1 MARSKQLHE
10 RAKQILLIITFL
22 LSFNAPPLLSGGV
35 PADASRKFQPHRAK
49 FVVKFKNEACPYEV
63 SSVFLLPKETLTF
76 ETELDGAQDI
86 YEVKASAGE
95 ITQARKHKW
104 RWQAPPEK
112 GLYKIRIKNSTVDDS
127 VTLHAF
133 VMVPFSQVRDGQLNG
148 YRIGFYPSHPLHN
161 NPAYELPNGFIEVT
175 KANEDT
181 HLSPHF
187 KLKQFLCKQPGGYPK
202 YVVLRE
208 RLMLKLEAILEKVN
222 QEGFRCDT
230 FYVMSGYR
238 TPYYNTAIG
247 NTTTYSRHNF
257 GDAADI
263 FIDQNEDGLMD
274 DLNHDG
280 KIDKRDAAALYD
292 LISKMMQ
299 QPGYQLFKGGLAMYD
314 STAAHGPF
322 VHVDVRGYAARW

>member
-1 MARSKQLHE
+1 
-10 RAKQILLIITFL
+10 
-22 LSFNAPPLLSGGV
+22 
-35 PADASRKFQPHRAK
+35 
-49 FVVKFKNEACPYEV
+49 
-63 SSVFLLPKETLTF
+63 
-76 ETELDGAQDI
+76 
-86 YEVKASAGE
+86 
-95 ITQARKHKW
+95 
-104 RWQAPPEK
+104 
-112 GLYKIRIKNSTVDDS
+112 
-127 VTLHAF
+127 
-133 VMVPFSQVRDGQLNG
+133 MVPFSQVRDGQLNG